1 MYITTQHISSFLKC
15 LTVRNSLLE
24 LLCLTTRFLSD
35 LWSNYYYWLSL
46 SLLLR
51 IKNTF
56 SSQQKDSCLFPLAF
70 ANSQSFAQV
79 LHKFCYRR
87 NIYFI
92 RHFYFLLNLITTLVK
107 SIVIVSVPSH
117 VTTAIVTDRLE
128 MWNLAIIDW
137 SIDWLA
143 PCGRISL

>member
-1 MYITTQHISSFLKC
+1 MVK
-15 LTVRNSLLE
+15 
-24 LLCLTTRFLSD
+24 
-35 LWSNYYYWLSL
+35 
-46 SLLLR
+46 LLLL
-51 IKNTF
+51 IIIIALIENTF
-56 SSQQKDSCLFPLAF
+56 SSQRQYSCLFPLLAF
-70 ANSQSFAQV
+70 ADSQSFAQV

-128 MWNLAIIDW
+128 M
-137 SIDWLA
+137 
-143 PCGRISL
+143 

>member
-35 LWSNYYYWLSL
+35 LWSNYYYWSL
-46 SLLLR
+46 SLLLK
-51 IKNTF
+51 IPLVLN
-56 SSQQKDSCLFPLAF
+56 SSRTVAYFHYWLSPILK
-70 ANSQSFAQV
+70 V
-79 LHKFCYRR
+79 LLKFYINFVTE

-107 SIVIVSVPSH
+107 SIVIVSVPSSH
-117 VTTAIVTDRLE
+117 VTTAIVTLTVARFVNSGNYWL
-128 MWNLAIIDW
+128 
-137 SIDWLA
+137 IDWL
-143 PCGRISL
+143 ISTLW